1 MLKYKIYQGTL
12 IMLIKTL
19 LAIILSFS
27 LAQASLSLELN
38 GIGSYQQLRK
48 EFYIGALY
56 LNTKESDPAAIM
68 SNNSSK
74 RMALKVTTK
83 RWSPR
88 RWSLQWQNDIAINN
102 SFADDPDLTQQLM
115 TFTGFLGAKLIN
127 GDEIIIDYIA
137 ATGTVIKIN
146 DVKIIE
152 TKTAQLFNYLL
163 NVWIGKLPPS
173 GEFKDRILGQK
184 DATTDELLKR
194 YNGITYD
201 KSRTLLVASWIKA
214 REDEIL
220 AAQRK
225 QRQAE
230 QALLAKA
237 QQAQLDKAQLAK
249 DNADKK
255 ADNAAQAKIQQVK
268 KTYQPPKAVVKKK
281 VISQKKKIASITSS
295 NLKSKSKAV
304 AAAENQYY
312 LDLYRWELTSEIR
325 NAVEYPE
332 WAKKFGQKGD
342 VTLNFTVNRKAEVS
356 NVDGQNPDISVL
368 LVSELHRAIL
378 AVVPF
383 ILAPDALTGNNWP
396 MSITYRFD
404 PKSDEQPFIN
414 KPKRPN
420 SLNSTEKI
428 TQADYKKVLSDY
440 IADVTERINDKI
452 EYPVWAKKLNQ
463 KGKVEIEITITK
475 EGAVSNMV
483 DKTVSRYETLNQE
496 VRNAIEESI
505 PLPSIPNE
513 LKLNTTT
520 IIIERDFK

>member
-1 MLKYKIYQGTL
+1 
-12 IMLIKTL
+12 MLIKTL
-19 LAIILSFS
+19 LAILLSLS
-27 LAQASLSLELN
+27 LVQASVSLELN

-56 LNTKESDPAAIM
+56 LNTPESDTAIIT
-68 SNNSSK
+68 SSSSSK
-74 RMALKVTTK
+74 RMALKVTTE

-115 TFTGFLGAKLIN
+115 TFTGFLGTKLIN

-137 ATGTVIKIN
+137 AIGTVIKIN

-194 YNGITYD
+194 YNAISYD
-201 KSRTLLVASWIKA
+201 KSRTSLVASWIKS

-220 AAQRK
+220 ATQRK
-225 QRQAE
+225 QKQAG
-230 QALLAKA
+230 Q
-237 QQAQLDKAQLAK
+237 AQLAK
-249 DNADKK
+249 DSANKK
-255 ADNAAQAKIQQVK
+255 AANAASAKTLEVQ
-268 KTYQPPKAVVKKK
+268 KTYQTPEAIVKKN
-281 VISQKKKIASITSS
+281 VISQKKKIASIGSS
-295 NLKSKSKAV
+295 NLKSKNKAV
-304 AAAENQYY
+304 VTAENQYY

-332 WAKKFGQKGD
+332 WAKKFGQKGN
-342 VTLNFTVNRKAEVS
+342 VTLNFTVNRKAEISKVG
-356 NVDGQNPDISVL
+356 GQNPDISVL

-383 ILAPDALTGNNWP
+383 ILAPDALPGNNWL

-420 SLNSTEKI
+420 SLNSTEKL
-428 TQADYKKVLSDY
+428 TQADYKKVLSNY
-440 IADVTERINDKI
+440 VADVTEIINDKI

-475 EGAVSNMV
+475 EGVVSNIL

-496 VRNAIEESI
+496 VRNAIEESV

-520 IIIERDFK
+520 IIIKRDFK

>member
-1 MLKYKIYQGTL
+1 MI
-12 IMLIKTL
+12 IKTL
-19 LAIILSFS
+19 LAILLSLS
-27 LAQASLSLELN
+27 LVQTSLSLELN

-56 LNTKESDPAAIM
+56 LNTLESDPAIIM
-68 SNNSSK
+68 SSSSSK

-152 TKTAQLFNYLL
+152 TKTAQLFNYIL

-184 DATTDELLKR
+184 DVTTDELLKR
-194 YNGITYD
+194 YNAITYD
-201 KSRTLLVASWIKA
+201 KSRTLLVASWIKS

-220 AAQRK
+220 ATQRK
-225 QRQAE
+225 QQQAE
-230 QALLAKA
+230 QAQLAQA
-237 QQAQLDKAQLAK
+237 QQAKAQLAK
-249 DNADKK
+249 DSANKK
-255 ADNAAQAKIQQVK
+255 AANAASANLQQVK
-268 KTYQPPKAVVKKK
+268 KTYQPPKAIVKKK
-281 VISQKKKIASITSS
+281 VISQKKKIASIASS
-295 NLKSKSKAV
+295 NSKSKDKAV

-356 NVDGQNPDISVL
+356 KVAGQNPDISVL

-404 PKSDEQPFIN
+404 PKSDEQSFVN

-420 SLNSTEKI
+420 SLNSTKKI
-428 TQADYKKVLSDY
+428 TQADYKKVLSNY

-475 EGAVSNMV
+475 EGSVSNMV

-496 VRNAIEESI
+496 VRNAIEESV
-505 PLPSIPNE
+505 PLPSIPDE

>member
-1 MLKYKIYQGTL
+1 
-12 IMLIKTL
+12 
-19 LAIILSFS
+19 
-27 LAQASLSLELN
+27 
-38 GIGSYQQLRK
+38 
-48 EFYIGALY
+48 
-56 LNTKESDPAAIM
+56 
-68 SNNSSK
+68 
-74 RMALKVTTK
+74 
-83 RWSPR
+83 
-88 RWSLQWQNDIAINN
+88 
-102 SFADDPDLTQQLM
+102 
-115 TFTGFLGAKLIN
+115 
-127 GDEIIIDYIA
+127 
-137 ATGTVIKIN
+137 VIKIN
-146 DVKIIE
+146 DVEIIE
-152 TKTAQLFNYLL
+152 TKTAQLFNYIL

-184 DATTDELLKR
+184 DVTTDELLKR
-194 YNGITYD
+194 YNAITYD
-201 KSRTLLVASWIKA
+201 KSRTLLVASWIKS

-220 AAQRK
+220 ATQRK
-225 QRQAE
+225 QQQAE
-230 QALLAKA
+230 QAQLAQA
-237 QQAQLDKAQLAK
+237 QQAKAQLAK
-249 DNADKK
+249 DSANKK
-255 ADNAAQAKIQQVK
+255 AANAANAASANLQQVK
-268 KTYQPPKAVVKKK
+268 KTYQPPKVIVKKK
-281 VISQKKKIASITSS
+281 VISQKKKISSIASS
-295 NLKSKSKAV
+295 NLKSKDKAV

-332 WAKKFGQKGD
+332 WAKKFGQKGE

-356 NVDGQNPDISVL
+356 KVAGQNPDISVL

-404 PKSDEQPFIN
+404 PKSDEQSFVN

-420 SLNSTEKI
+420 SLNSTKKI
-428 TQADYKKVLSDY
+428 TQADYKKVLSNY

-475 EGAVSNMV
+475 EGSVSNMV

-496 VRNAIEESI
+496 VRNAIEESV
-505 PLPSIPNE
+505 PLPSIPDE